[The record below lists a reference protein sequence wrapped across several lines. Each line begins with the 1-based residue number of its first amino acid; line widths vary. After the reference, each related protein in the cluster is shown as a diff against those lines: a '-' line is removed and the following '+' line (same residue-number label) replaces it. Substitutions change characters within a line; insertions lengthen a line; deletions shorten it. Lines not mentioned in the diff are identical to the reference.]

1 MHRSLL
7 LVVAALAAA
16 ATFVVPSAANN
27 AFPTEIELPN
37 GFAPE
42 GIAIGRGTTFYVG
55 SIPTGA
61 VYRGNLRTGRG
72 AVLVPGR
79 EGRAA
84 IGVAFDRRGRLFVAG
99 GPTGRGFV
107 YDARTGADRASYQF
121 ATTPPDTFVN
131 DVALARGG
139 AYFTD
144 SNRPVLYRV
153 PIAANGRLGAAAQ
166 TVPLTGDLVY
176 EDGFNVNGIDATRN
190 GKTLILV
197 QSNTGELFTAN
208 PRTGV
213 TREIDLGGATV
224 TMGDGILL
232 DGRTLYV
239 VRNRANLIAVVRL
252 APSLRSGRV
261 VRELTNPRF
270 MVPTTIDDLGR
281 RIYAVN
287 ARFGTPVTPDT
298 EYWVTQVRKPRGS

>member
-1 MHRSLL
+1 MNRWTL

-27 AFPTEIELPN
+27 AFPTKIALPN

-61 VYRGNLRTGRG
+61 VYRGDLRTGDG
-72 AVLVPGR
+72 AVLVPAHD
-79 EGRAA
+79 GRAA
-84 IGVAFDRRGRLFVAG
+84 IGVAFDPRGRLFVAG
-99 GPTGRGFV
+99 GPTGRAFV
-107 YDARTGADRASYQF
+107 YDAATGADVAEYEL
-121 ATTPPDTFVN
+121 ADAPPDTFVN

-144 SNRPVLYRV
+144 SNRQVLYRV
-153 PIAANGRLGAAAQ
+153 PIAANGRLGATAQ
-166 TVPLTGDLVY
+166 TIPITGDLVY
-176 EDGFNVNGIDATRN
+176 EPGFNVNGIDATPD
-190 GKTLILV
+190 GKTLVLV
-197 QSNTGELFTAN
+197 QSNTGELFTAD
-208 PRTGV
+208 PATGV

-239 VRNRANLIAVVRL
+239 VRNRVNLIAVVRL
-252 APSLRSGRV
+252 APDLRSGRV
-261 VRELTNPRF
+261 VDEFTHPDFR
-270 MVPTTIDDLGR
+270 VPTTIDDFGR
-281 RIYAVN
+281 RLYAVN
-287 ARFGTPVTPDT
+287 ARFDTPVTPET
-298 EYWVTQVRKPRGS
+298 EYWVTRVRKPNGS